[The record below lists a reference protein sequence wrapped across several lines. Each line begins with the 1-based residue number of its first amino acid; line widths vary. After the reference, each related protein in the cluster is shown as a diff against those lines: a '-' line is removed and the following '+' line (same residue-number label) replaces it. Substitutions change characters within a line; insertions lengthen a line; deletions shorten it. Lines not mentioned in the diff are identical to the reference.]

1 MNVWVDG
8 PHTDGQLLRT
18 VLVYHRW
25 LQRRVK
31 IKLRDRIQA
40 RIGKGRIQ
48 ARTKVRSWET

>member
-1 MNVWVDG
+1 MWVDG
-8 PHTDGQLLRT
+8 SKTDGQLLRT

-48 ARTKVRSWET
+48 VRRKVRSWET